1 MARRFTERCV
11 IHSVFKLHKHRTSAR
26 NPTPLR
32 AEDDTTDI
40 ATVRFPFEWFHVATS
55 LTNLRFTGW
64 DWLSG
69 KNKNASKIW
78 KSLYVLQGEGR
89 VGIAAKVWRTATVL
103 YKRCPPLGVSV
114 GSLKEHRKRSAG
126 GRLGRGAEGEELHGV
141 WCSAYVLRLSTRWVE
156 HVASVARMKNRHKI
170 CPKN

>member
-32 AEDDTTDI
+32 AEDDTTDNI
-40 ATVRFPFEWFHVATS
+40 ATVRFPFKWFHVATS

-89 VGIAAKVWRTATVL
+89 VGIAAKVWKTATVL

-126 GRLGRGAEGEELHGV
+126 GRLGRGGRRRGAS
-141 WCSAYVLRLSTRWVE
+141 WCLVFSIRS
-156 HVASVARMKNRHKI
+156 
-170 CPKN
+170 